1 MASISR
7 RKNSKYL
14 QVAFYVTGHDGVTRK
29 VRKSTGTTNRREA
42 DRRGLEI
49 ERAAKKAASVDGESA
64 QRIHAIIAQAGEDAL
79 KEKLN
84 LSRAR
89 SYIAQLLRETTG
101 EELSTF
107 TVATWAAEWLKRK
120 EPLVAASTFAR
131 YENSQRVFRE
141 WLGDR
146 ADKPLESLT
155 ATTIREFRDSLR
167 PGRTGRTVNA
177 YLKDARSILNAAV
190 REGILTTNCALG
202 IEPLPTDDSIATL
215 PFTQS
220 EVARL
225 VEAAPSPDWKGVI
238 LVAAFTGLRLKDCAR
253 LRWGA
258 IDLAAEA
265 ITEIPGKT
273 SRKRIQV
280 RIPLH
285 PELMAFFE
293 VHPVSDDPD
302 DFAFPTL
309 ATKSVNGNVGLS
321 NVFATTIM
329 KAANVSRGKSHDSGS
344 RTNHERKFH
353 SLRHSFTTW
362 LTNVGVSQE
371 IRQSMTG
378 HTDGDIHK
386 LYTHHDPA
394 SLQGAIE
401 RLPGLSDE

>member
-14 QVAFYVTGHDGVTRK
+14 QANFYVTGHDGVTRK

-42 DRRGLEI
+42 HRRGLEI
-49 ERAAKKAASVDGESA
+49 ERAAKKAAGVDGESA
-64 QRIHAIIAQAGEDAL
+64 QRILAIIAQAGEDAL

-155 ATTIREFRDSLR
+155 ATIIREFRDSLK

-177 YLKDARSILNAAV
+177 YLKDVRSILGAAV
-190 REGILTTNCALG
+190 REGLLSTNPGAS
-202 IEPLPTDDSIATL
+202 IEPLPLGDSIAKQ
-215 PFTQS
+215 PFTPG

-225 VEAAPSPDWKGVI
+225 VDAAPSADWKGVI
-238 LVAAFTGLRLKDCAR
+238 LTAAFTGLRLGDCSR

-258 IDLAAEA
+258 IDLAEQT
-265 ITEIPGKT
+265 ITVTPTKT
-273 SRKRIQV
+273 RDKGTQV

-285 PELMAFFE
+285 PDILGFLEE
-293 VHPVSDDPD
+293 HPVSDDPEAY
-302 DFAFPTL
+302 AFPSL
-309 ATKSVNGNVGLS
+309 ALKDVKGDKGLS
-321 NVFATTIM
+321 NVFATKIM
-329 KAANVSRGKSHDSGS
+329 KAANVSRGESHDSGS
-344 RTNHERKFH
+344 RTTHARSFH
-353 SLRHSFTTW
+353 SFRHSFTSW
-362 LTNVGVSQE
+362 LASAGVSPE
-371 IRQSMTG
+371 IRQAMTG
-378 HTDGDIHK
+378 HLDGESHK

-394 SLQGAIE
+394 SLQGAIA
-401 RLPGLSDE
+401 RLPGLTDS